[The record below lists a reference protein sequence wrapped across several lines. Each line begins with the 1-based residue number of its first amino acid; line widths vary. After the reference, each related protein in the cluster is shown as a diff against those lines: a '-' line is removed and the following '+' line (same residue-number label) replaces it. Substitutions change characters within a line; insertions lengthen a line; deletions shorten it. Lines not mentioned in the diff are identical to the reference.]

1 MTRRSERCEIK
12 RGRDSA
18 TPTKSNAWLAP
29 GVYWLVAFGT
39 AAYFVTLLKCAWLSD
54 DYFITLRQIEQVFAG
69 HGIRFNLY
77 ERSFLSTSVAYF
89 FVLLPLRAI
98 TSDPFVLHA
107 IVALT
112 CNAALLW
119 LLWVLARKDV
129 RAWLL
134 ALGLLFASKAHFD
147 YSWFG
152 QENPIGHVLT
162 TAIVLVWL
170 RMYPGLRPGPTPDRL
185 HWCWFVA
192 LVAVAPLYRH
202 DFVMIAWPLAAW
214 ALWDNRVRLGARGLT
229 RSIGWMLA
237 PLFLWTLFSLIYFG
251 FPLPASAYAKL
262 PADSGFFGLLFRL
275 VSAWDYYR
283 FSMHKDT
290 VMMAVLLGS
299 QLLWFGRTPARVI
312 AAAMALALLYVILVG
327 ADYMGGRFFTVPYAL
342 MVALLTGTTGNW
354 NAYLRRRLE
363 PGRWRWLR
371 GVSIASL
378 VVWIGLWPHSP
389 LTGPVVYAETVLDL
403 ATYPREIANERAA
416 WHPKTGITVWWR
428 SVRAGTTYPD
438 DVTARLGS
446 LLRDSKQ
453 ATFHVCNLGLTPYR
467 ARLEQSFVDI
477 WGLGDKF
484 MARLP
489 ATRWRPGHYERVRP
503 TGLAESI
510 ASRSPAFVD
519 PGLNRYFRS
528 LRIVTGGERLLS
540 TNRIKEIVRVNLGLY
555 DELLHGALDL
565 KESAATPADGGLQS
579 FLEQELG
586 SAPAHGKGT
595 GALPLHCR
603 LIRDQ
608 QADVLLRR
616 RVP

>member
-1 MTRRSERCEIK
+1 MVPP
-12 RGRDSA
+12 
-18 TPTKSNAWLAP
+18 PTKGNAWLAP

-39 AAYFVTLLKCAWLSD
+39 AVYFVTLLKCAWLSD
-54 DYFITLRQIEQVFAG
+54 DYFITLRQIEQIFAG

-89 FVLLPLRAI
+89 LILLPLRAI
-98 TSDPFVLHA
+98 TPDPFVLHA

-119 LLWVLARKDV
+119 LLWVLARRDV

-162 TAIVLVWL
+162 TAIILVWL

-192 LVAVAPLYRH
+192 VVAVAPLYRH
-202 DFVMIAWPLAAW
+202 DFVMLAWPLAAW
-214 ALWDNRVRLGARGLT
+214 ALWDNRVRLGATGLT

-262 PADSGFFGLLFRL
+262 PADSGLFGLLFRL

-299 QLLWFGRTPARVI
+299 QLLWFGRAPARVI

-342 MVALLTGTTGNW
+342 MVALLTGTTESW
-354 NAYLRRRLE
+354 NAYLCRRLE

-371 GVSIASL
+371 GIS
-378 VVWIGLWPHSP
+378 
-389 LTGPVVYAETVLDL
+389 
-403 ATYPREIANERAA
+403 
-416 WHPKTGITVWWR
+416 
-428 SVRAGTTYPD
+428 
-438 DVTARLGS
+438 
-446 LLRDSKQ
+446 
-453 ATFHVCNLGLTPYR
+453 YR
-467 ARLEQSFVDI
+467 ARLDQSFLDI
-477 WGLGDKF
+477 WGLGDTF

-489 ATRWRPGHYERVRP
+489 AARWRPGHYERVRP

-510 ASRSPAFVD
+510 ASRSPAFVHA
-519 PGLNRYFRS
+519 GLNRYFRS

-565 KESAATPADGGLQS
+565 RESAAIPADSGLQS
-579 FLEQELG
+579 FLEQEFG
-586 SAPAHGKGT
+586 SVPTHSKGT
-595 GALPLHCR
+595 GARPLLCR

-616 RVP
+616 RIP

>member
-1 MTRRSERCEIK
+1 MP
-12 RGRDSA
+12 
-18 TPTKSNAWLAP
+18 TPTKGSAWLAP

-69 HGIRFNLY
+69 NGIRFNLY
-77 ERSFLSTSVAYF
+77 ERSFVSTSVVYF

-119 LLWVLARKDV
+119 ILWVLARRDV
-129 RAWLL
+129 RVWLL

-152 QENPIGHVLT
+152 QENPIGHVVAA
-162 TAIVLVWL
+162 AIVLVWL
-170 RMYPGLRPGPTPDRL
+170 RMYPGLRPGPTPDRF
-185 HWCWFVA
+185 HWQWFVA

-202 DFVMIAWPLAAW
+202 DFAVLVWPLAAW
-214 ALWDNRVRLGARGLT
+214 ALWDNRVQLGATGLT

-262 PADSGFFGLLFRL
+262 PPDSGLLGLLFRL
-275 VSAWDYYR
+275 LSAWDYYR
-283 FSMHKDT
+283 FSMHKDA

-299 QLLWFGRTPARVI
+299 QLLWFGRAPARVI
-312 AAAMALALLYVILVG
+312 AAAMALALLYVVLVG

-342 MVALLTGTTGNW
+342 MVALLTGTGRGW

-371 GVSIASL
+371 GVSIAGM

-389 LTGPVVYAETVLDL
+389 LTGPVVYSETVLDR

-428 SVRAGTTYPD
+428 SVRAATTYPD
-438 DVTARLGS
+438 DVSARLGH

-467 ARLEQSFVDI
+467 ARLEQSFLDI

-489 ATRWRPGHYERVRP
+489 AAGWRVGHYVRVRP
-503 TGLAESI
+503 TGLAEST
-510 ASRSPAFVD
+510 ARGSPAFVD
-519 PGLNRYFRS
+519 AGLNRYFRS

-540 TNRIKEIVRVNLGLY
+540 TNRIREIVRVNLGLY
-555 DELLHGALDL
+555 DGLLQGALDST
-565 KESAATPADGGLQS
+565 ESANSADSGLRLL
-579 FLEQELG
+579 LEQEFG
-586 SAPAHGKGT
+586 SVPTYRKGT
-595 GALPLHCR
+595 YALPLHCR
-603 LIRDQ
+603 LLGDRR
-608 QADVLLRR
+608 ADVLLRR
-616 RVP
+616 RIP